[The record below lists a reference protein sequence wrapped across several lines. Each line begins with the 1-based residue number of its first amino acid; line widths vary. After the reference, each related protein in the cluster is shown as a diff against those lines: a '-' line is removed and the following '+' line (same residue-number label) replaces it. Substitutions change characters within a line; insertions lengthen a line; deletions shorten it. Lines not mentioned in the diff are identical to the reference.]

1 MIVKRKDGYYVVSR
15 LGKNLGGP
23 YEHRSHAIKRLQ
35 QVEYFKKHGECGL
48 SHSKKKKKTSL
59 KKLGFE
65 SKAQQRYMFATH
77 PRIAKKMA
85 KDHEKRHGKGSIK
98 DIPERDNN
106 GKQDY

>member
-1 MIVKRKDGYYVVSR
+1 MAC
-15 LGKNLGGP
+15 GKT
-23 YEHRSHAIKRLQ
+23 H
-35 QVEYFKKHGECGL
+35 
-48 SHSKKKKKTSL
+48 KKKKAKPSL

-98 DIPERDNN
+98 SIPERDNN
-106 GKQDY
+106 GTRDY